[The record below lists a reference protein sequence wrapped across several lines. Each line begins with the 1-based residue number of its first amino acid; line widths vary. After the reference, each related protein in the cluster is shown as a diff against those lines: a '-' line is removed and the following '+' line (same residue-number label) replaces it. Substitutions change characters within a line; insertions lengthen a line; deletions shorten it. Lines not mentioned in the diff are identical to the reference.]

1 MEFENQI
8 NLASSDLGTKV
19 IFSSDEF
26 FADAE
31 RMLKPSEPVFIEGKF
46 DDHGKWMDGW
56 ETRRRRDGKND
67 YCFIQLGQRSV
78 INGFN
83 INTRHFTG
91 NYPPGIS
98 ILGCCI
104 NEDMSEKNIAD
115 SVDNN
120 LWFDLLEMSNLEGD
134 SNNIFTSISQKE
146 VTHLKVSIYPDGGIA
161 RLRVY
166 GSICFDEELYDT
178 NNINVIAANS
188 GARAVYANDEHFGN
202 LQNILAEHEP
212 LNMGDGWETR
222 RRRKPG
228 NDWGIIE
235 LPRPAIISGVVL
247 DTKFFKGNYP
257 DRFSITADC
266 ISGVE
271 DSELINKSNGWSEL
285 TKQQKLEMN
294 KEHIFGED
302 CIEHQNPVSHIRVDI
317 YPDGGI
323 ARLKLIGKFVRL

>member
-1 MEFENQI
+1 MEFDNQI
-8 NLASSDLGTKV
+8 NVASSDLGTRV
-19 IFSSDEF
+19 IYSSDEF

-31 RMLKPSEPVFIEGKF
+31 RMLKPGEPVFIDGKF

-78 INGFN
+78 IKGFD
-83 INTRHFTG
+83 INTTHFTG

-104 NEDMSEKNIAD
+104 SEDITGKDIAKN
-115 SVDNN
+115 VDQN
-120 LWFDLLEMSNLEGD
+120 LWFDLLKMSELEGD
-134 SNNIFTSISQKE
+134 SNNIFSSSSEQE

-161 RLRVY
+161 RFRAY
-166 GSICFDEELYDT
+166 GSICFDERLYDAD
-178 NNINVIAANS
+178 NINIIAANS

-235 LPRPAIISGVVL
+235 LPRPAIISGVVV

-257 DRFSITADC
+257 DRFSISSEC
-266 ISGVE
+266 ISDVE
-271 DSELINKSNGWSEL
+271 DDELIKQSKFWIDLIN
-285 TKQQKLEMN
+285 QQKLEMN
-294 KEHIFGED
+294 KEHIFGKD
-302 CIEHQNPVSHIRVDI
+302 SVEHQKPVTHIRIDI